1 MRLVVLVQFLALA
14 GVLLATTSV
23 VSAKDCGT
31 VSRGKELKQMILNA
45 NVLVALPKEESD
57 TKELCE
63 RLQQTPKARVQ
74 DLEIVTVEDH
84 NLQRKVWESSR
95 PAPVGLVDRLLFAM
109 ESYVPFVRK
118 VRGNPSTTTVETPAF
133 VLFVKGDSYE
143 QANGVRYTGE
153 DVSADA
159 VSTFLAMWLQTKKLG
174 SYVYSLGTY
183 DLIAS
188 KTMTWVNQ
196 YGKEGL
202 LPRLWV
208 YGVGRFTRYLV
219 QPAFM
224 PFEAELAQMY
234 ISAANKVLEHGPD
247 YPKTQIDRLE
257 RMLGDDDAKISPLK
271 REELSQRM
279 YVWRKFSEPI
289 EVSNDE
295 FFKFVGRLGLN
306 LLSVLA
312 IAVMIPMLLF
322 TKEEYE
328 EEEEEEEGGEE
339 QEEQKEGDEGKES
352 NGDATNGDED
362 KPTDVD
368 SAELTKEEKR
378 AAAIQ
383 RAKQSMEEDKK
394 KVEAV
399 KAKNQQ
405 GRF

>member
-1 MRLVVLVQFLALA
+1 MNLCLFRRLALTGAFFLAS
-14 GVLLATTSV
+14 SV
-23 VSAKDCGT
+23 VVAKDCGT
-31 VSRGKELKQMILNA
+31 VSRGKELKQMIA
-45 NVLVALPKEESD
+45 KSNVLVVLPKEETD

-63 RLQQTPKARVQ
+63 RLQQTPDARVK
-74 DLEIVTVEDH
+74 DLEIVTVADH

-95 PAPVGLVDRLLFAM
+95 PAPVGLVDRVWFAV
-109 ESYVPFVRK
+109 ESRVPFLKK
-118 VRGNPSTTTVETPAF
+118 VRGKPSTTTTTTSLETPAF
-133 VLFVKGDSYE
+133 VLFVQGDSYDQGE
-143 QANGVRYTGE
+143 GLRYTGE

-188 KTMTWVNQ
+188 QTMTWVHQ
-196 YGKEGL
+196 YGAQGL
-202 LPRLWV
+202 VPRLWV
-208 YGVGRFTRYLV
+208 HGVGRVTRYLV
-219 QPAFM
+219 QPASM

-234 ISAANKVLEHGPD
+234 ISSASKVLEHGPD

-257 RMLGDDDAKISPLK
+257 RMLGDDDTKISPLK

-279 YVWRKFSEPI
+279 FVWRKFAEPT
-289 EVSNDE
+289 EVSKDD
-295 FFKFVGRLGLN
+295 FYKFVGRLVLN
-306 LLSVLA
+306 LLSVVA
-312 IAVMIPMLLF
+312 MAVMIPMLLF

-328 EEEEEEEGGEE
+328 EEEEEEQPEE
-339 QEEQKEGDEGKES
+339 EDEGKES
-352 NGDATNGDED
+352 NGDED
-362 KPTDVD
+362 TPADVD
-368 SAELTKEEKR
+368 ASEEHTTTETTSMTKEEKR

-399 KAKNQQ
+399 KAKKQQ